1 LKESQKKYM
10 KLQWAIKKNGGVVCE
25 QVPHIFFPEDW
36 VVCEQVPHIFFPED
50 SYNTDNGY
58 FAEKKLALKICSQC
72 PVQQLCADYAMTA
85 REPYGIWGG
94 TTPTDR

>member
-1 LKESQKKYM
+1 MTNIHIGGDILKESQKKYM

-25 QVPHIFFPEDW
+25 QVPHIFY
-36 VVCEQVPHIFFPED
+36 PED